1 MEIRRPF
8 QLSCILSAPIVAGSL
23 ALSNNVV
30 LGVMTNMN
38 FIADA
43 ISSVFGF
50 FYELIF
56 GCRHSRQTR
65 PFTLEAKTYKVCL
78 DCGRQIFYSSERMT
92 PLTAREV
99 RRMKAAQAQAP
110 FIHVVPAA
118 TAELKLVPERSRKTT
133 AAA

>member
-1 MEIRRPF
+1 
-8 QLSCILSAPIVAGSL
+8 
-23 ALSNNVV
+23 
-30 LGVMTNMN
+30 MN

-43 ISSVFGF
+43 ISSVIGF

-56 GCRHSRQTR
+56 GCRHNRQTR
-65 PFTLEAKTYKVCL
+65 PFTLEAETYKVCL

-99 RRMKAAQAQAP
+99 RRMKAAQQAKAP
-110 FIHVVPAA
+110 FIHVVPA
-118 TAELKLVPERSRKTT
+118 TAGELTLVPERSRKGI